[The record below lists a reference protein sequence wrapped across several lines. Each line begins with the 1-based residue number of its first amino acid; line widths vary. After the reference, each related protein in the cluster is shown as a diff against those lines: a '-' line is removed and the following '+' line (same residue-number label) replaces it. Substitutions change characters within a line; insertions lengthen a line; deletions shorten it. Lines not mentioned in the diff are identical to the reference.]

1 MSRASPPSATLLA
14 FLFLTSPAT
23 ASLALPTRSRELHH
37 RPLHPLVAGLDEC
50 GVGTIAG
57 PLIAAAVLLPDDF
70 NSPVADCKSLSRN
83 ERQSAFEHL
92 CGVPGFLW
100 ECGEV
105 EAAEVDRLGPQAA
118 AHAAMELAASRLA
131 RKVGNATSIF
141 HLVDGESV
149 PSGLDGEAIV
159 RGDQSE
165 ASVAA
170 ASIVASV
177 AHEAAMVALSQ
188 QHARW
193 ELNTNLGWPS
203 RQHMRHIL
211 AHGPSGCHRA
221 SCFPFATRGGRR
233 MAFHPDRATYSRV
246 QRELRRARDGGAG
259 KPADEED
266 IDAETA
272 ARRRRYSELLA
283 RMPSDGALSA
293 LRAGRRAGR
302 RRSRTPL
309 LSAIPDEPLVLR
321 AMYRS
326 TQQDEAAT
334 SDVEEV
340 WLNPSAQ
347 TGADS
352 RTIAES
358 IQRGDVVVCVP
369 RVATDAELKSL
380 LDAGINACNGQA
392 QWSATGR
399 NRFSV
404 SDPNA
409 FSQETLFNCE
419 EILLRVLD
427 RVDHEMP
434 SVYKLLFEP
443 SEEWIERQPLNAMGI
458 KVEVPPPD
466 HLIESCSCLRDL
478 YAAGE
483 LEWSEGEPAINVYTH
498 AGGFGTHKDHMAL
511 TVLIP
516 LTSPE
521 NGDFKGGGTGF
532 WSKRDEEMGQFEM
545 NRDGG
550 PTAVIRPPLGTALI
564 FGGDLSHAG
573 MPVESGVR
581 SVFVAS
587 FSTRTD
593 ASPPDR
599 VHGLQFDPS
608 MTALRS
614 RNLEEI
620 KPGGGVGVAVGEPP
634 PEARVPGS
642 TWAPGSS
649 SSSEGAAPE
658 EQAPAPPKRKS
669 ARERLL
675 ELTELKEL
683 GLVTDEEYEQRRAQ
697 ILAQI

>member
-1 MSRASPPSATLLA
+1 M
-14 FLFLTSPAT
+14 
-23 ASLALPTRSRELHH
+23 
-37 RPLHPLVAGLDEC
+37 
-50 GVGTIAG
+50 
-57 PLIAAAVLLPDDF
+57 
-70 NSPVADCKSLSRN
+70 
-83 ERQSAFEHL
+83 
-92 CGVPGFLW
+92 
-100 ECGEV
+100 
-105 EAAEVDRLGPQAA
+105 
-118 AHAAMELAASRLA
+118 
-131 RKVGNATSIF
+131 
-141 HLVDGESV
+141 
-149 PSGLDGEAIV
+149 
-159 RGDQSE
+159 
-165 ASVAA
+165 
-170 ASIVASV
+170 
-177 AHEAAMVALSQ
+177 
-188 QHARW
+188 
-193 ELNTNLGWPS
+193 
-203 RQHMRHIL
+203 
-211 AHGPSGCHRA
+211 
-221 SCFPFATRGGRR
+221 
-233 MAFHPDRATYSRV
+233 
-246 QRELRRARDGGAG
+246 
-259 KPADEED
+259 
-266 IDAETA
+266 
-272 ARRRRYSELLA
+272 
-283 RMPSDGALSA
+283 
-293 LRAGRRAGR
+293 
-302 RRSRTPL
+302 
-309 LSAIPDEPLVLR
+309 
-321 AMYRS
+321 
-326 TQQDEAAT
+326 
-334 SDVEEV
+334 
-340 WLNPSAQ
+340 
-347 TGADS
+347 
-352 RTIAES
+352 
-358 IQRGDVVVCVP
+358 
-369 RVATDAELKSL
+369 
-380 LDAGINACNGQA
+380 
-392 QWSATGR
+392 
-399 NRFSV
+399 
-404 SDPNA
+404 
-409 FSQETLFNCE
+409 
-419 EILLRVLD
+419 
-427 RVDHEMP
+427 
-434 SVYKLLFEP
+434 
-443 SEEWIERQPLNAMGI
+443 
-458 KVEVPPPD
+458 
-466 HLIESCSCLRDL
+466 
-478 YAAGE
+478 
-483 LEWSEGEPAINVYTH
+483 YTH